1 MRADGAALKCSQL
14 AVFLRVGLSIALNGQ
29 RLLKTQNLLGNVGKE
44 LNYTPLSPH
53 LAGVY

>member
-1 MRADGAALKCSQL
+1 MA
-14 AVFLRVGLSIALNGQ
+14 FNGQ
-29 RLLKTQNLLGNVGKE
+29 SLKTQNLLGNVGRE